1 MAKTATMNVN
11 ASLLGDGETL
21 NFTQANAVNLTAP
34 NPFGANLLPGN
45 NTIAMPATGT
55 FTAAI
60 LYPLSTSTNVKVIK
74 GAVND
79 TGIGGWT
86 ATPMVVPAAPSSTFV
101 INSIASESINIVLV

>member
-1 MAKTATMNVN
+1 MSKVATMNVS
-11 ASLLGDGETL
+11 ASLVGDGETL
-21 NFTQANAVNLTAP
+21 TYTQANAQNLTAP

-45 NTIAMPATGT
+45 NTIAMPTTGT

-60 LYPLSTSTNVKVIK
+60 LYPLSTSTNVKIIK

-86 ATPMVVPAAPSSTFV
+86 STPMVVPAAPSSTFV
-101 INSIASESINIVLV
+101 INSVGSESINIVLV